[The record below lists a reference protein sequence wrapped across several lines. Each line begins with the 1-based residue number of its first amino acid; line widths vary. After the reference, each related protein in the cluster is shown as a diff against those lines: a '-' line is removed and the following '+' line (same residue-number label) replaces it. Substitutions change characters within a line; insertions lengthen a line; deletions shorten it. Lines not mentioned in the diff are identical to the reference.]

1 MLGWTFVLR
10 STAQI
15 YSKSHNSKELL
26 VKIYD
31 GENIRNVALVGHGD
45 TGKTQLVSALL
56 FTASMVNRLGKVDE
70 GTSVTDYDEE
80 EIQRKFSISA
90 SLAYAEWG
98 KTKINFV
105 DTPGYNIFMHETEA
119 ALVAADSALVLVHGV
134 AGIEV
139 QTEKVWGFC
148 EEFGLPRALVVN
160 QLDRD
165 RASFERALES
175 LRNAYGRAVI
185 PVQLPIGEERGF
197 RGLVD
202 LVRMKAYLYDPDGSG
217 KGKEAEI
224 PADLQDAATK
234 AHEALVEMVAEGN
247 DKLMEEFFDKGT
259 IPVEDLVPGLK
270 LAVGE
275 RRIYPVV
282 VSAGVLNIGSEAL
295 LNFLADYFPSP
306 LERQEVEGLD
316 HEGGQPVKRKIA
328 DAQPVAAYVFKT
340 VADPF
345 AGRVSYFKV
354 MSGVVKN
361 EANVTN
367 FNRGSTERLSHI
379 GVTQGKTQTAVAE
392 LHAGDI
398 GAVAKLKD
406 TLTGDAL
413 GDKAAPIVFPKV
425 KLAEPAI
432 SFAIEPKS
440 RGDED
445 KLSTAIHRMLEEDL
459 LLRFSRDPQT
469 KEFLLSGAGQQH
481 VEVAVSKLK
490 RRFNI
495 EVTLKAPKIPY
506 RETIRARAEAQGK
519 HKKQTGG
526 HGQYGDCWIKLEP
539 QARGA
544 GFEFVNDIFGGA
556 IPRNF
561 IPAVEKGIIEAAA
574 RGYLAGYPVVDFKVI
589 LFDGSY
595 HDVDSSEM
603 AFKLAGSKGFK
614 KCMEQAKPCLLEP
627 IMNVEIT
634 VPENYSGDI
643 MGNLNGRRGRIQGME
658 PQGGSTVVKAQV
670 PLSEMLAYA
679 SDLTSMTQGRGTY
692 SMEMSH
698 YDVVPQMIADKIVAA
713 HKPSAVEEEE
723 E

>member
-1 MLGWTFVLR
+1 VR
-10 STAQI
+10 
-15 YSKSHNSKELL
+15 
-26 VKIYD
+26 IYD
-31 GENIRNVALVGHGD
+31 GQDIRNVALVGHGD

-56 FTASMVNRLGKVDE
+56 YAAGMVNRLGKVDD

-80 EIQRKFSISA
+80 EIQRKFSITA
-90 SLAYAEWG
+90 GLAYAEWG
-98 KTKINFV
+98 RSKINFI
-105 DTPGYNIFMHETEA
+105 DTPGYNIFMHETEGALLAADA
-119 ALVAADSALVLVHGV
+119 ALLLIHGV

-139 QTEKVWGFC
+139 QTEKSWGFC
-148 EEFGLPRALVVN
+148 EKYSLPRALVIN

-165 RASFERALES
+165 RASFERTLEALHEAFG
-175 LRNAYGRAVI
+175 RNAV
-185 PVQLPIGEERGF
+185 PLQLPIGEEKNFHG
-197 RGLVD
+197 VID
-202 LVRMKAYLYDPDGSG
+202 LVRVKAYLYDSNGSG
-217 KGKEAEI
+217 KAKEVEI
-224 PADLQDAATK
+224 PADLKDAASK

-247 DKLMEEFFDKGT
+247 DKLMEEFFEKGT
-259 IPVEDLVPGLK
+259 LPEEHLVPGLRA
-270 LAVGE
+270 AVCE
-275 RRIYPVV
+275 KRLYPVV
-282 VSAGVLNIGSEAL
+282 VAAGLPNIGSENL
-295 LNFLADYFPSP
+295 LNFIVDYLPSP
-306 LERQEVEGLD
+306 LGRKEVEGLE
-316 HEGGQPVKRKIA
+316 HEGGEPVKRKIA
-328 DAQPVAAYVFKT
+328 DDQPVSAFVFKT

-354 MSGVVKN
+354 MSGVLKN
-361 EANVTN
+361 EANLTN
-367 FNRGSTERLSHI
+367 FDRGTSERLSHI
-379 GVTQGKTQTAVAE
+379 GVVQGKTQTPVAE

-398 GAVAKLKD
+398 GEVAKLKD
-406 TLTGDAL
+406 TLTGDTL
-413 GDKAAPIVFPKV
+413 GDKGAPIVFPKL

-495 EVTLKAPKIPY
+495 DVTLKAPKIPY

-526 HGQYGDCWIKLEP
+526 HGQYGDCWIKVEP
-539 QARGA
+539 LVRGS

-556 IPRNF
+556 IPRNY
-561 IPAVEKGIIEAAA
+561 IPAVEKGIVEAASK
-574 RGYLAGYPVVDFKVI
+574 GYLAGYPVVDFRVI

-595 HDVDSSEM
+595 HEVDSSEI

-634 VPENYSGDI
+634 VPENNAGDI
-643 MGNLNGRRGRIQGME
+643 MGNLNGRRGRVQGMD
-658 PQGGSTVVKAQV
+658 PKGGSTAIKAQV
-670 PLSEMLAYA
+670 PLAEMLSYA

-692 SMEMSH
+692 SMEYSH
-698 YDVVPQMIADKIVAA
+698 YEIVPQPIADKIVAA
-713 HKPSAVEEEE
+713 HKPSAEEEE

>member
-1 MLGWTFVLR
+1 VR
-10 STAQI
+10 
-15 YSKSHNSKELL
+15 
-26 VKIYD
+26 IYD
-31 GENIRNVALVGHGD
+31 GQDIRNVALVGHGD

-56 FTASMVNRLGKVDE
+56 YAAGMVNRLGKVDD
-70 GTSVTDYDEE
+70 GTSTTDYDEE
-80 EIQRKFSISA
+80 EIQRKFSITA
-90 SLAYAEWG
+90 GLAYAEWG
-98 KTKINFV
+98 RSKINFI
-105 DTPGYNIFMHETEA
+105 DTPGYNIFMHETEGALLAADA
-119 ALVAADSALVLVHGV
+119 ALLLIHGV

-139 QTEKVWGFC
+139 QTEKSWGFC
-148 EEFGLPRALVVN
+148 EKYSLPRALVIN

-165 RASFERALES
+165 RASFERTLEALHG
-175 LRNAYGRAVI
+175 AFGRSAV
-185 PVQLPIGEERGF
+185 PVQFPIGEEKNFHG
-197 RGLVD
+197 VID
-202 LVRMKAYLYDPDGSG
+202 LVRLKAYLYDSNGSG
-217 KGKEAEI
+217 KAKEVEI
-224 PADLQDAATK
+224 PADLKDAASK

-247 DKLMEEFFDKGT
+247 DKLMEEFFEKGT
-259 IPVEDLVPGLK
+259 LPEEHLVPGLRA
-270 LAVGE
+270 AVCE
-275 RRIYPVV
+275 KRLYPVV
-282 VSAGVLNIGSEAL
+282 VAAGLPNIGSENL
-295 LNFLADYFPSP
+295 LNFIVDYLPSP
-306 LERQEVEGLD
+306 LGRKEVEGLE
-316 HEGGQPVKRKIA
+316 HEGGEPVRRKIA
-328 DAQPVAAYVFKT
+328 DDQPVSAFVFKT

-354 MSGVVKN
+354 MSGVLKN
-361 EANVTN
+361 EANLTN
-367 FNRGSTERLSHI
+367 FDRGTSERLSHI
-379 GVTQGKTQTAVAE
+379 GVVQGKTQTPVAE

-398 GAVAKLKD
+398 GEVAKLKD
-406 TLTGDAL
+406 TLTGDTL
-413 GDKAAPIVFPKV
+413 GDKGAPIVFPKL

-495 EVTLKAPKIPY
+495 DVTLKAPKIPY

-526 HGQYGDCWIKLEP
+526 HGQYGDCWIKVEP
-539 QARGA
+539 LVRGS

-556 IPRNF
+556 IPRNY
-561 IPAVEKGIIEAAA
+561 IPAVEKGIVEAASK
-574 RGYLAGYPVVDFKVI
+574 GYLAGYPVVDFRVI

-595 HDVDSSEM
+595 HEVDSSEI

-634 VPENYSGDI
+634 VPENNAGDI
-643 MGNLNGRRGRIQGME
+643 MGNLNGRRGRVQGMD
-658 PQGGSTVVKAQV
+658 PKGGSTAIKAQV
-670 PLSEMLAYA
+670 PLAEMLTYA

-692 SMEMSH
+692 SMEYSH
-698 YDVVPQMIADKIVAA
+698 YEIVPQPISDKIVAA
-713 HKPSAVEEEE
+713 HKPSAEEEE

>member
-1 MLGWTFVLR
+1 
-10 STAQI
+10 
-15 YSKSHNSKELL
+15 L

-31 GENIRNVALVGHGD
+31 GENIRNVALIGHGD

-56 FTASMVNRLGKVDE
+56 FTAGMTNRLGKVDE

-90 SLAYAEWG
+90 SLAFAEWG

-119 ALVAADSALVLVHGV
+119 ALVAADSALVLIHGV

-148 EEFGLPRALVVN
+148 EKYGLPRALVIN

-165 RASFERALES
+165 RASFERTLDALHG
-175 LRNAYGRAVI
+175 AYGRTVI
-185 PVQLPIGEERGF
+185 PVQLPIGEERSF
-197 RGLVD
+197 RGLID
-202 LVRMKAYLYDPDGSG
+202 LVRMKACLYESDGSG

-247 DKLMEEFFDKGT
+247 DKLMEEFFEKGT
-259 IPVEDLVPGLK
+259 IPVEDLVPGLEQAIAEK
-270 LAVGE
+270 
-275 RRIYPVV
+275 RIFPVL
-282 VSAGVLNIGSEAL
+282 VSSGLLNIGSDAL
-295 LNFLADYFPSP
+295 LNFIVDSLPSP
-306 LERQEVEGLD
+306 LERGEVEGLN
-316 HEGGQPVKRKIA
+316 HEGGEPVKRKVA
-328 DAQPVAAYVFKT
+328 DTQPVSAYVFKT

-354 MSGVVKN
+354 LSGIVKN
-361 EANVTN
+361 EANLTN
-367 FNRGSTERLSHI
+367 FNRGGAERLSHI
-379 GVTQGKTQTAVAE
+379 GVTQGKTQTAVAD

-406 TLTGDAL
+406 TLTGDTL
-413 GDKAAPIVFPKV
+413 GDKTAPIVIPKV

-506 RETIRARAEAQGK
+506 RETIRAKADAQGK

-539 QARGA
+539 LVRGS

-561 IPAVEKGIIEAAA
+561 IPAVEKGIVEAAA
-574 RGYLAGYPVVDFKVI
+574 RGYLAGYPVVDFRVI
-589 LFDGSY
+589 LYDGSY

-670 PLSEMLAYA
+670 PLAEMLSYA

-698 YDVVPQMIADKIVAA
+698 YDIVPQMIADKIVAA
-713 HKPSAVEEEE
+713 HKPSAEEEE
-723 E
+723 EE

>member
-1 MLGWTFVLR
+1 
-10 STAQI
+10 
-15 YSKSHNSKELL
+15 L

-31 GENIRNVALVGHGD
+31 GENIRNIALVGHGD

-56 FTASMVNRLGKVDE
+56 FTAGMVNRLGKVDE

-90 SLAYAEWG
+90 SLAFAEWG

-119 ALVAADSALVLVHGV
+119 ALVAADSALILVHGV

-148 EEFGLPRALVVN
+148 EKYSLPRALVIN

-165 RASFERALES
+165 RASFERTLEG
-175 LRNAYGRAVI
+175 LRGAYGRAVI
-185 PVQLPIGEERGF
+185 PVQLPIGEERSF

-202 LVRMKAYLYDPDGSG
+202 LVKMKAFLYDPDGSG

-247 DKLMEEFFDKGT
+247 DKLMEEFFEQGT

-270 LAVGE
+270 QAVGE
-275 RRIYPVV
+275 KRIYPVV
-282 VSAGVLNIGSEAL
+282 VSAGLLNIGSEAL
-295 LNFLADYFPSP
+295 LNFLVDYLPTP
-306 LERQEVEGLD
+306 LERGEIEGLD
-316 HEGGQPVKRKIA
+316 HEGGQPVKRKIS
-328 DAQPVAAYVFKT
+328 DAQPTAAYVFKT

-354 MSGVVKN
+354 LSGIVRN
-361 EANVTN
+361 EANLTN
-367 FNRGSTERLSHI
+367 FNRGGAERLSHI
-379 GVTQGKTQTAVAE
+379 GVTQGKTQTAVAD

-406 TLTGDAL
+406 TLTGDTL
-413 GDKAAPIVFPKV
+413 GDKSAPIVLPKL

-506 RETIRARAEAQGK
+506 RETIRAKADAQGK

-539 QARGA
+539 LVRGS
-544 GFEFVNDIFGGA
+544 GFEFVNDIFGGS

-561 IPAVEKGIIEAAA
+561 IPAVEKGIVEAAA
-574 RGYLAGYPVVDFKVI
+574 RGYLAGYPVVDFRVI
-589 LFDGSY
+589 LYDGSY

-670 PLSEMLAYA
+670 PLAEMLSYA

-698 YDVVPQMIADKIVAA
+698 YDIVPQMIADKIVAA

-723 E
+723 D